1 MEIRWVPYNGFLESI
16 EEDLEAIMLI
26 SEPSS
31 GISIGDIY
39 RYASDINF
47 VYCKLCSEKT
57 GRILHDLV
65 REGYNRNDEFFG
77 NTLRTIFST
86 RSYITLN
93 ETSGILKNFLVPVAQ

>member
-1 MEIRWVPYNGFLESI
+1 MEIRWVPYNGFFESI

-57 GRILHDLV
+57 GRTLHDLV
-65 REGYNRNDEFFG
+65 RESYSRNDDFFG
-77 NTLRTIFST
+77 NILRTTFST
-86 RSYITLN
+86 KSYITLS
-93 ETSGILKNFLVPVAQ
+93 ETTKVLENFLLPVAQ